1 MRLAGYQPL
10 TLIDF
15 PGHIA
20 SIVFTQGCVFRCV
33 YCHNP
38 ELIPLNGADE
48 LSVPSILAKIKTDIA
63 MLDGVVIT
71 GGEPTVHPDLPEFLA
86 EIKSLGLKVKLDTNG
101 VHPRLIE
108 RCLERGLIDFIAMD
122 IKQRWDKYPDII
134 GAIPAVT
141 IANCQQTCAMLQA
154 SGVDHEFRTT
164 LGASTHTLDDVL
176 TMASY
181 FKPGTTYSLQP
192 IRYEK
197 VYSADLKNP
206 GALDVETLKAAL
218 LETYPE
224 LRVQVK
230 G

>member
-10 TLIDF
+10 TLIDY

-38 ELIPLNGADE
+38 ELIPLSGADE
-48 LSVPSILAKIKTDIA
+48 FSVASILAKIKTDLA

-86 EIKSLGLKVKLDTNG
+86 EIKALGLKVKLDTNG

-108 RCLERGLIDFIAMD
+108 RCLERGLVDFIAMD
-122 IKQRWDKYPDII
+122 IKQRWDKYPGII
-134 GAIPAVT
+134 GATPAIT
-141 IANCQQTCAMLQA
+141 IANCQQTCALIQN
-154 SGVDHEFRTT
+154 SGLEHEFRTT

-176 TMASY
+176 MMASY
-181 FKPGTTYSLQP
+181 FKPGTSYTLQP

-197 VYSADLKNP
+197 VYSANLKNV
-206 GALDVETLKAAL
+206 GSLDLETLKLAL
-218 LETYPE
+218 RRAFPE
-224 LRVQVK
+224 LRVQIK